1 MSHYAPEGAAEVR
14 EDAMDRSFRT
24 LRQGLLLDLAVAVIL
39 VLSTA
44 FSSNIEWTPTYWKA
58 LGLTLAK
65 SVLQAGVSYFYRLFV
80 APKTQ

>member
-24 LRQGLLLDLAVAVIL
+24 LRQGLLLDVAVAVIL

-44 FSSNIEWTPTYWKA
+44 FTNVEWTPTYWKA

-80 APKTQ
+80 APKSE